1 MEMTFTDGVTKYGER
16 DKYSQD
22 EYIVQFNKYIRMP
35 NFDRLYKSISN
46 PEFVS
51 NLDKFVAKRINEIKS
66 MRISDE
72 EKERQIEELKKIN
85 LYPLS
90 RFKSIFDKFETFHEF
105 YSFFNNHN
113 LWEVSD
119 KIFRFP
125 NLKDKVLGQLNDI
138 GLNKEQ
144 IDTMCRFM
152 NLIKNRFDGD
162 PGVMGFHIYPQLLQI
177 MDTGMDREKGEMK
190 FYLNAGID
198 TYKVAQLFQQ
208 KCEQAKLNYYFKVVN
223 AVKDYEFRRTDK
235 MCIYTEF
242 KDAKKFLE
250 IIREI
255 KVENPDINFQQPPIL
270 TGRIDGFVGTGMDNV
285 KGKNSYNGIMSK
297 VCYDAVTSTFQNI
310 SREQIPALID
320 RHPEILYKLKEK
332 IKQRAKEM
340 GLDPEKI
347 CVAPEIVNTTG
358 KMDFSKNQIDGLF
371 RMLNAVGIL
380 TVGNP
385 QYFMDFCTSP
395 EIKKLLGQMQ
405 QSQEIQN
412 MIKYAEIAKEQGEQG
427 RTNLRGATPAERD
440 RILAREAFVRWQKK
454 GYSDKEIF
462 NIITDSYHINGGYA
476 NEEDLALAKIYYRR
490 RGIPIQACRRE
501 SNGMYKLYIADNSP
515 KGDEVRY

>member
-162 PGVMGFHIYPQLLQI
+162 PGVMGFHIYPQLIQI

-320 RHPEILYKLKEK
+320 SHPEI
-332 IKQRAKEM
+332 
-340 GLDPEKI
+340 
-347 CVAPEIVNTTG
+347 
-358 KMDFSKNQIDGLF
+358 
-371 RMLNAVGIL
+371 
-380 TVGNP
+380 
-385 QYFMDFCTSP
+385 FMDFCTSP

-412 MIKYAEIAKEQGEQG
+412 MIKYAEIAKEQGEHG
-427 RTNLRGATPAERD
+427 RANLRGATPAERD
-440 RILAREAFVRWQKK
+440 CILARVAFKRWQEK

-462 NIITDSYHINGGYA
+462 NIITDSYHMNEGYA

-501 SNGMYKLYIADNSP
+501 SNRMYKLYIADNSP